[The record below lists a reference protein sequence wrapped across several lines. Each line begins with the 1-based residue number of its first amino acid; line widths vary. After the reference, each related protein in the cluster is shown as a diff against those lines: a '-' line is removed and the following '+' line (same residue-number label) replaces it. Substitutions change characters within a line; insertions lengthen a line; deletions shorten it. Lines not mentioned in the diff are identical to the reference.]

1 MSKLVGKY
9 LIILSLVYAGAS
21 AAEDVPDI
29 GYCSNC
35 SSAGFAWAAEQAAP
49 STGGMHPVYVI
60 DTTFGEVRYFNVSV
74 WWDCGGNELQSVDD
88 GVQSLD
94 EGGMDS
100 STLSSCTQKEA
111 IQGVGDEFI
120 ISQMLI
126 AHDIVSDFLA
136 PEKFQFDSGDLPNV
150 GDTAL
155 DLIGPDVSSA
165 GFARLT
171 LQHAVQNELQGWFNA
186 QLLGV
191 SDLAN
196 RLANNYIGEGY
207 SNTRFVKVT
216 FPDGTSVMLRVVD
229 VGINNKTPVVEVEV
243 VTESIE
249 LPYGA
254 GPVPQNEGHFDNF
267 SYTGDPNIVGSFID
281 MANRFG
287 IPITGAG
294 GSGPTLRCVTV
305 DGVRFCERI

>member
-1 MSKLVGKY
+1 
-9 LIILSLVYAGAS
+9 
-21 AAEDVPDI
+21 VPNI

-49 STGGMHPVYVI
+49 PTGGMHPVYVI

-94 EGGMDS
+94 ENGMDS

-111 IQGVGDEFI
+111 IQGVGDGFT

-136 PEKFQFDSGDLPNV
+136 PEKFQFDSGDLPLV

-155 DLIGPDVSSA
+155 DLIGPHDSSA

-171 LQHAVQNELQGWFNA
+171 LQHAIQSELQGWLNT
-186 QLLGV
+186 QLIGAADIV
-191 SDLAN
+191 I
-196 RLANNYIGEGY
+196 RLVNNYIGDGY

-216 FPDGTSVMLRVVD
+216 FEDGTTVMVRVVD
-229 VGINNKTPVVEVEV
+229 VGINNNTPVVELEIL
-243 VTESIE
+243 TESVA
-249 LPYGA
+249 LPDDG
-254 GPVPQNEGHFDNF
+254 GPVPQTGGQFDGFGYEGDE
-267 SYTGDPNIVGSFID
+267 NIVQNIID
-281 MANRFG
+281 VAIRFG

-294 GSGPTLRCVTV
+294 GTRIACSRV
-305 DGVRFCERI
+305 DGGVPVCRSI